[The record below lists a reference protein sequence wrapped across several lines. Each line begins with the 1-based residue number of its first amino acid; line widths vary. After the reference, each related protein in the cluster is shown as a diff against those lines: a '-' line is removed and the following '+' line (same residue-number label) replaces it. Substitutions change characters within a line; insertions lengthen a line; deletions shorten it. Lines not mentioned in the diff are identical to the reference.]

1 MSGQQRLS
9 PSGQWADERL
19 SDAYSL
25 IDAVLAES
33 HIESDERY
41 FLLQAAEAVEE
52 ADMVL
57 EKYARPVAASTQS
70 KDTPQ

>member
-25 IDAVLAES
+25 IDAVLAET
-33 HIESDERY
+33 HPESDARA
-41 FLLQAAEAVEE
+41 FLLKAAEAVED
-52 ADMVL
+52 ADMAL
-57 EKYARPVAASTQS
+57 ERGQ
-70 KDTPQ
+70 